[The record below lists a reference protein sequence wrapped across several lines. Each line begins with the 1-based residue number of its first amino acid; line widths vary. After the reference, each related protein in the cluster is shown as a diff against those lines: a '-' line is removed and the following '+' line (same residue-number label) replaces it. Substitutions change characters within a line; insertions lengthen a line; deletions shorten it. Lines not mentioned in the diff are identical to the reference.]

1 MSESKEFYD
10 ARFKDLT
17 DARNAYLN
25 HWQLTT
31 DHYRQEN
38 RVSQWYRN
46 YSASNER
53 ERTAM

>member
-10 ARFKDLT
+10 TRFTDLNES
-17 DARNAYLN
+17 RNAYLN
-25 HWQLTT
+25 HWQLNI

-38 RVSQWYRN
+38 RVSQWYWN
-46 YSASNER
+46 YSASNEK